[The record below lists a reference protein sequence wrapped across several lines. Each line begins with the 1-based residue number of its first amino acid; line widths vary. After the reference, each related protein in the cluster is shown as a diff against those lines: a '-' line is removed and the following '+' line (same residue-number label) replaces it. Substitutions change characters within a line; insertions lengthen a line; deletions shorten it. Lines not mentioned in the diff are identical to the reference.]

1 MKVTYTADDGTEFDS
16 ADECLAYEGCSS
28 ELYEKWHERMTQDFE
43 LLELWQFLI
52 RVQIREIE
60 FDELADFWAYRR
72 RFVEVAKTFMDAEPT
87 LKHLIYGD

>member
-16 ADECLAYEGCSS
+16 AHECMVYEDTRSV
-28 ELYEKWHERMTQDFE
+28 LYDQWHERLTQEFE

-52 RVQIREIE
+52 QVQIREIE
-60 FDELADFWAYRR
+60 FDELADFWVYRR
-72 RFVEVAKTFMDAEPT
+72 RFVELAKTFMDAEPT